1 MHGTHSG
8 GDWLGLPPSGQYLSL
23 RVMDIWRR
31 EGNLLK
37 ENWVAI
43 DIPHMLQ
50 QMGLDVFA
58 QMKAIINR

>member
-8 GDWLGLPPSGQYLSL
+8 GDWLGLPASQRHLSL

-31 EGNLLK
+31 EGNRLR

-43 DIPHMLQ
+43 DIPDMLM

-58 QMKAIINR
+58 QMKK